1 MSELLAGFGIIV
13 SFGIIFYFLAR
24 KLDIF
29 NSDHSDEDF
38 SCH

>member
-13 SFGIIFYFLAR
+13 SFGIIFNLLAR

>member
-13 SFGIIFYFLAR
+13 SFGIIFYLLAR